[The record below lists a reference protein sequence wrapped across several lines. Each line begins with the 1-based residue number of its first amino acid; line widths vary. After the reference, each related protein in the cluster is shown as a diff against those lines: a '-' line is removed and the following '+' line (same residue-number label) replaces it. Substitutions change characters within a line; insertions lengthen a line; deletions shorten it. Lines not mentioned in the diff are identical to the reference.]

1 MITNTVCCCYCYCFS
16 VHDQILFG
24 AGNPFYCVLLGLGS
38 YLEYALGEGWDAFSE
53 FFFSYNGMN
62 DASVIKNRAS
72 DMMCRVLGDPSFKE
86 VMSAE
91 MNACDDKKL
100 GTHSMRKFA
109 ATHARMCGC
118 SKDEVDYCFRWKCG
132 RMQDRYVEGNI
143 AYPDAKVA
151 AALCKG
157 EAITYQ
163 VKMESNVTESW
174 ILTHVV
180 PNIAKKY
187 SRAMALVLGNA
198 LLWRIMDPMQSAVL
212 PKTMVS
218 RVQRLYNSVSCNE
231 LTPEENPVC
240 RIPLSIHGV
249 DGTLVVTPLLE
260 DQDIADVNP
269 DGTELTP
276 EQHLQRRKRRYVY
289 L

>member
-1 MITNTVCCCYCYCFS
+1 
-16 VHDQILFG
+16 
-24 AGNPFYCVLLGLGS
+24 
-38 YLEYALGEGWDAFSE
+38 
-53 FFFSYNGMN
+53 
-62 DASVIKNRAS
+62 
-72 DMMCRVLGDPSFKE
+72 
-86 VMSAE
+86 
-91 MNACDDKKL
+91 
-100 GTHSMRKFA
+100 
-109 ATHARMCGC
+109 MCGC
-118 SKDEVDYCFRWKCG
+118 SKDEVDYCFQWKCG

-151 AALCKG
+151 TALCKG

-163 VKMESNVTESW
+163 VNMESNITESW

-187 SRAMALVLGNA
+187 SQAMALVLGNA

-218 RVQRLYNSVSCNE
+218 CVQRLYYSVSGNE

-249 DGTLVVTPLLE
+249 DGTLIVTLLLE
-260 DQDIADVNP
+260 EEGIDDVNP

-276 EQHLQRRKRRYVY
+276 KQHLQRRKRRYVY

>member
-1 MITNTVCCCYCYCFS
+1 M
-16 VHDQILFG
+16 
-24 AGNPFYCVLLGLGS
+24 
-38 YLEYALGEGWDAFSE
+38 
-53 FFFSYNGMN
+53 
-62 DASVIKNRAS
+62 
-72 DMMCRVLGDPSFKE
+72 
-86 VMSAE
+86 
-91 MNACDDKKL
+91 
-100 GTHSMRKFA
+100 
-109 ATHARMCGC
+109 
-118 SKDEVDYCFRWKCG
+118 
-132 RMQDRYVEGNI
+132 EGNI